1 MAITINTNL
10 ASINTQRHLRNAT
23 AEFAKSME
31 KLSSGLRITRAG
43 DDAAGLAISEGIKAD
58 IRALNQ
64 ASRNAAD
71 GISMLQSAEGAMDE
85 ISNILQRMKEL
96 AAQSL
101 NGTLG
106 PNERDYLNIEYQEL
120 IAEIDRISET
130 TDFNGQKML
139 DGSAGVLTFQV
150 GITALPSDRI
160 AVDLSGDQHA
170 ANLGIAANILDVA
183 GANAALAEVD
193 TAIDNVVRARAG
205 WGAVQNR
212 LNSTIRNID
221 TMSENLAAANS
232 RIRDVDVAYETSK
245 MTSYQILQQAGVSML
260 TQANL
265 VPGLA
270 LSLLTS

>member
-31 KLSSGLRITRAG
+31 KLSSGMRITRAG

-85 ISNILQRMKEL
+85 VNNILQRMKEL

-106 PNERDYLNIEYQEL
+106 PTERGYLNTEYQALME
-120 IAEIDRISET
+120 EIDRIAATVE
-130 TDFNGQKML
+130 FNGLKMF
-139 DGSAGVLTFQV
+139 DGSAGVLSFQV
-150 GITALPSDRI
+150 GITALPQDRI
-160 AVDLSGDQHA
+160 AVDLSATMDAASLGLVSDITDVA
-170 ANLGIAANILDVA
+170 NANL
-183 GANAALAEVD
+183 ALAEVD
-193 TAIDNVVRARAG
+193 VAIGNAVSARAG

-212 LNSTIRNID
+212 LESTIRNID
-221 TMSENLAAANS
+221 TVSENLAAANS
-232 RIRDVDVAYETSK
+232 RIRDVDVAYETSR
-245 MTSYQILQQAGVSML
+245 MVSFQILQQAGISML

-270 LSLLTS
+270 LSLLVS

>member
-1 MAITINTNL
+1 
-10 ASINTQRHLRNAT
+10 
-23 AEFAKSME
+23 ME
-31 KLSSGLRITRAG
+31 KLSSGMRITRAG

-85 ISNILQRMKEL
+85 VNNILQRMKEL

-106 PNERDYLNIEYQEL
+106 PTERGYLNTEYQALME
-120 IAEIDRISET
+120 EIDRIAATVE
-130 TDFNGQKML
+130 FNGLKMF

-150 GITALPSDRI
+150 GITALPQDRI
-160 AVDLSGDQHA
+160 AVDLSANMDAASLGLVADITDVA
-170 ANLGIAANILDVA
+170 NANL
-183 GANAALAEVD
+183 ALAEVD
-193 TAIDNVVRARAG
+193 TAIGNAVSARAG

-212 LNSTIRNID
+212 LDSTIRNID
-221 TMSENLAAANS
+221 TVSENLAAANS
-232 RIRDVDVAYETSK
+232 RIRDVDVAYETSR
-245 MTSYQILQQAGVSML
+245 MTSYQILQQAGISML

-270 LSLLTS
+270 LSLLVS

>member
-23 AEFAKSME
+23 AEFSKSME
-31 KLSSGLRITRAG
+31 KLSSGMRITRAG

-120 IAEIDRISET
+120 ISEIDRISET

-139 DGSAGVLTFQV
+139 DGSAGVLSFQV

-160 AVDLSGDQHA
+160 AVDLS
-170 ANLGIAANILDVA
+170 ANQNAGSLGIAANILDVA
-183 GANAALAEVD
+183 GANNALAEVD
-193 TAIDNVVRARAG
+193 TAIDNVVRSRAG

-212 LNSTIRNID
+212 LGSTIRNID

-232 RIRDVDVAYETSK
+232 RIRDVDVAYETSR

-270 LSLLTS
+270 LSLLVS

>member
-43 DDAAGLAISEGIKAD
+43 DDAAGLAISESIKAD

-71 GISMLQSAEGAMDE
+71 GISMLQAAEGAMDE
-85 ISNILQRMKEL
+85 VSNILQRMKEL

-106 PNERDYLNIEYQEL
+106 PTERGYLDTEYQALME
-120 IAEIDRISET
+120 EIDRIAATVE
-130 TDFNGQKML
+130 FNGQKML

-150 GITALPSDRI
+150 GITALPQDRI
-160 AVDLSGDQHA
+160 AVDLSQNQDA
-170 ANLGIAANILDVA
+170 ASLGLSANILDTA
-183 GANAALAEVD
+183 GANAALAEIDV
-193 TAIDNVVRARAG
+193 AIGNVVAARAG

-212 LNSTIRNID
+212 LDSTIRNID
-221 TMSENLAAANS
+221 TVSENLAAANS
-232 RIRDVDVAYETSK
+232 RIRDVDVAYETSR

-270 LSLLTS
+270 LSLLVS